1 MSMFLIT
8 LNMPNGSG
16 KNLVHQVVAEHP
28 AASIQEFCEELND
41 RTFVV
46 VRQWYFQVDPL
57 TGRRERDMIDRGD
70 LILNAD
76 HIGKVAVYYDPG
88 KG

>member
-1 MSMFLIT
+1 MAMFLIT

-16 KNLVHQVVAEHP
+16 KNPVHQVVAEHP
-28 AASIQEFCEELND
+28 AASIQEFSEELND
-41 RTFVV
+41 RAFVV
-46 VRQWYFQVDPL
+46 VKQWYFQIDAI
-57 TGRRERDMIDRGD
+57 TGRRDMIDRGD

-76 HIGKVAVYYDPG
+76 HIGKVAVYYEPG